1 MLLNLLKS
9 RTYILGITI
18 ESEKMNFL
26 KAMPEDLKM
35 GSFVE
40 WNASN
45 GKAQG
50 KIVDIRKDGEVSS
63 SISDYTLTGTEDD
76 PVYVI
81 KLLQRD
87 QDGNDVLTEQT
98 VIHRADALRVIPD
111 PIKSVKVFRGEGIK
125 ASGQGMVKGYLVR
138 FGNASD
144 TDLERDYFTKDTDF
158 GMEFVD
164 GSEHK
169 LGLYYNHGMDKL
181 LGTKKIGYG
190 SIKMT
195 DKGLW
200 YEAQLDMA
208 DEYAKMIFDLA
219 KSGKLGFSSG
229 AASHMVER
237 SPIGKSYEIKRW
249 NLAEA
254 SLTPQPAESRN
265 MASVK
270 RYFDEMGRFIP
281 YSREELSRMEDK
293 EYDAYMSMMFDKMN
307 TMKNE
312 GYDDEYDNIDDM
324 VEGSIAVGSDP
335 RMIAESV
342 FEDANLDVFK
352 YGMKCLLMK
361 LKYAMVSVLEYG
373 TAEDADAILM
383 KFHTIALDLFNKMKM
398 DDMSSSMVDES
409 MMMMDEAMKN
419 VKLSSVKEVEK
430 ILRDVGSISR
440 SQSKRL
446 ANLVWNVQRDVE
458 PSQDPETKT
467 ISDKAELRKSL
478 LEKAK
483 SFHI

>member
-1 MLLNLLKS
+1 MLN
-9 RTYILGITI
+9 
-18 ESEKMNFL
+18 L
-26 KAMPEDLKM
+26 KAMPDDLKM
-35 GSFVE
+35 DDYVE
-40 WNASN
+40 WNASG

-81 KLLQRD
+81 KLVQRD
-87 QDGNDVLTEQT
+87 SDGNDVLTDQT
-98 VIHRADALRVIPD
+98 VIHRAEALRVIPD
-111 PIKSVKVFRGEGIK
+111 PIKSVKVFQGSEIK
-125 ASGQGMVKGYLVR
+125 AVGKGMVQGYLVR
-138 FGNASD
+138 FGNSQD
-144 TDLERDYFTKDTDF
+144 TDLERDYFTKSTDF

-164 GSEHK
+164 GSSHK
-169 LGLYYNHGMDKL
+169 LGLYYNHGMDPVVK
-181 LGTKKIGYG
+181 TKKIGYG
-190 SIKMT
+190 TIKMT
-195 DKGLW
+195 DNGLW
-200 YEAQLDMA
+200 YEAQLDLA
-208 DEYAKMIFDLA
+208 DEYAKMIYELA
-219 KSGKLGFSSG
+219 KKGKLGFSSG
-229 AASHMVER
+229 AASHMVDREKV
-237 SPIGKSYEIKRW
+237 GKSYEIKRW

-281 YSREELSRMEDK
+281 YTREELARMDKK
-293 EYDAYMSMMFDKMN
+293 EYDAYMGMMFDKMN

-312 GYDDEYDNIDDM
+312 GYDEEYDDIDDM

-335 RMIAESV
+335 RMIAETV
-342 FEDANLDVFK
+342 FEDSNLDVFK

-373 TAEDADAILM
+373 TVEDADAILT
-383 KFHTIALDLFNKMKM
+383 KFHMLALDFFNKMK
-398 DDMSSSMVDES
+398 DDSMTEMVVDES
-409 MMMMDEAMKN
+409 VMMMDEAMKN

-430 ILRDVGSISR
+430 ILREVGSISR
-440 SQSKRL
+440 SQSKQL

-467 ISDKAELRKSL
+467 IDDKAELRKSL